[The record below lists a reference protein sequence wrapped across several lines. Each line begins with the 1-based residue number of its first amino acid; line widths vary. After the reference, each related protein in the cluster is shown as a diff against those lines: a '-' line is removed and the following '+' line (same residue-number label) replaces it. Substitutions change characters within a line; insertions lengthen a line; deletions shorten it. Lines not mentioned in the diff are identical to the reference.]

1 MYRHGKLV
9 KRISEIFAPP
19 PAPEARVI
27 TLVIVPQE
35 DGGLRVSSPDLRALH
50 LSGAVPSAVLR
61 DIGPALDRFLFGVRE
76 AKQPRR

>member
-1 MYRHGKLV
+1 MKLQNLM
-9 KRISEIFAPP
+9 RIIKPP

>member
-1 MYRHGKLV
+1 MSLLATLR
-9 KRISEIFAPP
+9 EIINPP

-35 DGGLRVSSPDLRALH
+35 DGGLRVSSPDLRTLS

-61 DIGPALDRFLFGVRE
+61 DIGPALDRLLFP
-76 AKQPRR
+76 QPRR

>member
-1 MYRHGKLV
+1 MSLLAMLRD
-9 KRISEIFAPP
+9 IINPP

-35 DGGLRVSSPDLRALH
+35 DGGLRVSSPDLRSLH